1 MSSLTV
7 ALLLLLS
14 GLWCVYLSPVT
25 IYGPGVP
32 NTAWQRIFYEP
43 IFQPNATV
51 VYNFTVQTDQHVR
64 IQIKNIEVIA
74 RRFYTAFIY
83 DSKSNLVFEK
93 QSDSELPL
101 EYLPN
106 ETGLHMLNIHN
117 QPYVNT
123 SLTVEITGY
132 YALFRPLTSIGQLLV
147 LISLPIYVFAT
158 SVLTKRWKIIEVLV
172 LTSATVLLLSGLWSL
187 YLSPI
192 EHILPPNLSDVN
204 IAWTK
209 NFPAREF
216 QPNSVV
222 DYNFTA
228 EEGQYVQ
235 VQIHNLWFTDYK
247 TIEYI
252 LYDSQN
258 NIILE
263 NHLVFPGNV
272 EFGFLSKTTGQYT
285 LRIHNQPDVM
295 TQLIVE
301 ITGYYATFKPLAF
314 IGVFLILISL
324 PLYGLSVWLMAK
336 KEKGSIQSSIC
347 CP

>member
-1 MSSLTV
+1 
-7 ALLLLLS
+7 
-14 GLWCVYLSPVT
+14 
-25 IYGPGVP
+25 
-32 NTAWQRIFYEP
+32 
-43 IFQPNATV
+43 PNATV
-51 VYNFTVQTDQHVR
+51 VYNFTVQTDQYVR

-106 ETGLHMLNIHN
+106 ETGLHMLNIRN

-147 LISLPIYVFAT
+147 LISLPIYVFAA

-209 NFPAREF
+209 KFPAREF
-216 QPNSVV
+216 QSNSVV

-247 TIEYI
+247 TVEYV

-272 EFGFLSKTTGQYT
+272 EFGFFQNNGAIYT
-285 LRIHNQPDVM
+285 
-295 TQLIVE
+295 
-301 ITGYYATFKPLAF
+301 
-314 IGVFLILISL
+314 
-324 PLYGLSVWLMAK
+324 
-336 KEKGSIQSSIC
+336 
-347 CP
+347 